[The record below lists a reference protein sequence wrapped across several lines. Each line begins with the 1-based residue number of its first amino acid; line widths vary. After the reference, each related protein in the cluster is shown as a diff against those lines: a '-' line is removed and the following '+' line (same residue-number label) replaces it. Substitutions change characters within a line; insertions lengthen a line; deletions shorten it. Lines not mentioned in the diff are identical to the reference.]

1 MNDND
6 NMNDT
11 NGANVDSTEA
21 IVSSTK
27 TGGKKPRGFAAM
39 DPALVSEIAR
49 KGGVAAHAAGT
60 AHRYTSEEARLAGHK
75 GGVACHAKRKAASGT
90 DSP

>member
-11 NGANVDSTEA
+11 NGAEGVKTHID
-21 IVSSTK
+21 STK

-75 GGVACHAKRKAASGT
+75 GGVACHAKRKASSGT
-90 DSP
+90 DSL